1 MGNILLLSTVILTG
15 YQNILTT
22 LVYTLLKEHVI
33 LVAVTHSLTQT
44 LHFAKWI
51 KDFGYVTAFCKLS
64 AVFCCLHEI
73 FWEMHLQSWELQKC
87 CENWMLSKQLR
98 KKPAKPWH
106 QRNIWSHESICYL
119 WGDSTHFSRH
129 SSLHLLYSVKEVE
142 HFLAVL

>member
-22 LVYTLLKEHVI
+22 LVYVLLKEHVI

>member
-33 LVAVTHSLTQT
+33 LVAVTRSLTQT

-98 KKPAKPWH
+98 KKTCKTLT
-106 QRNIWSHESICYL
+106 SKKYL
-119 WGDSTHFSRH
+119 KSWKHML
-129 SSLHLLYSVKEVE
+129 SLRWFHTFFMPFFITPSV
-142 HFLAVL
+142 